1 MGIRAASQFIFPVPG
16 EREHPHAAVPE
27 LVEHFQLSAQSGAAF
42 HSQNGSELS
51 IVKRLHDLLIIRSLD
66 NAVGVLFHFCPEEPD
81 ILPEELHCL
90 FAPELIRDKDGKCLA
105 PPAPSR
111 QTLQADMQI
120 IAAQLQ
126 IFGTADSNG
135 ITVQIKEIH

>member
-1 MGIRAASQFIFPVPG
+1 MKIQ
-16 EREHPHAAVPE
+16 ECY
-27 LVEHFQLSAQSGAAF
+27 VENFGGLSGY
-42 HSQNGSELS
+42 
-51 IVKRLHDLLIIRSLD
+51 
-66 NAVGVLFHFCPEEPD
+66 HFCPEEPD

>member
-1 MGIRAASQFIFPVPG
+1 MASVY
-16 EREHPHAAVPE
+16 
-27 LVEHFQLSAQSGAAF
+27 
-42 HSQNGSELS
+42 
-51 IVKRLHDLLIIRSLD
+51 KRQGLD
-66 NAVGVLFHFCPEEPD
+66 NAVGVLFHLGPEEPD

-126 IFGTADSNG
+126 ILDVYKRQGYSWCRSG
-135 ITVQIKEIH
+135 